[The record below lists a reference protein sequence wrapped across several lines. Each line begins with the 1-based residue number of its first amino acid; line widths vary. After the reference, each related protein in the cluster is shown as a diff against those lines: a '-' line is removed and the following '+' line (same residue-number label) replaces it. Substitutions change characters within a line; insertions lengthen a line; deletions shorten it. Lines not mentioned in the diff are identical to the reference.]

1 MKQYDVCL
9 KKWWDFC
16 QVNSVDVY
24 DTSVP
29 TVIYFLTQLFNNGC
43 QYGTLNSCRS
53 ALSLILGPVMT
64 NDDRLKRFLKGVY
77 RLKPPQPKYNATWD
91 TNLVLDKLNTWNPN
105 DSLSLEKL
113 AFKTVTLLALSTAHR
128 IQTLSNIKV
137 SNVQN
142 VSQRITIKIPD
153 LIKTSKPGS
162 KQPVLHLPFFLERPA
177 ICPAT
182 TLLCYIERTSTLRT
196 SDVMFIGIRKPHKPV
211 GAQTLSR
218 WVKRTLGECGVD
230 TSTYSAHSTRH
241 AAVSQAY
248 SLGVNLDTIR
258 KTAGWSRDS
267 TTFAKFYNRIII
279 NNNDDTAVADSILSN
294 C

>member
-211 GAQTLSR
+211 GTQTLSR

-248 SLGVNLDTIR
+248 LLGVSLDTIR